1 MITSWNYL
9 ICFISAQEENG
20 AWCRIK
26 WKLLL
31 HLKRYFE
38 TLKYSLNCL
47 LNPCALSQGHS
58 LLLPQPTKLQE
69 GNVFSCVCLPMV
81 GRERIPRYR
90 AHPPPLCTESQLL
103 VPLSGPLA
111 SDIWWPRLEAC
122 SNLFTWGPPP
132 VLTFGGWSTYGGWE
146 GGTYPTGRLSCYLC
160 SWDNWVII
168 WIGGVTSQVWCR
180 GGGYHTI

>member
-1 MITSWNYL
+1 MITSFWNYL

-47 LNPCALSQGHS
+47 LNPYTLSQGHS

-69 GNVFSCVCLPMV
+69 GNIFSCVCLPMV

-90 AHPPPLCTESQLL
+90 AHPLSLSVQSHSSLSPSL
-103 VPLSGPLA
+103 VPLL
-111 SDIWWPRLEAC
+111 
-122 SNLFTWGPPP
+122 
-132 VLTFGGWSTYGGWE
+132 VTFGGQDWRPVQTCSLEDPHRCWHLVAEVRMVGERAVRILLEDFLVTFVAE
-146 GGTYPTGRLSCYLC
+146 IIELSF
-160 SWDNWVII
+160 
-168 WIGGVTSQVWCR
+168 G
-180 GGGYHTI
+180 